1 MTLSRIVLVSLRGAF
16 SQINDTFFDE
26 DEDDDD
32 DGGVVDLEDGN
43 ILALLL
49 AFAVASFEF
58 TVIGAVGASL
68 EEKGGALLFLFVVE
82 TAYGLL
88 SIHDMFSSRSKLWN
102 RLLTRPCAAL
112 PVIIY
117 SMVVGRWGVRCAKI
131 HNRGLAQL

>member
-26 DEDDDD
+26 EEDDDV
-32 DGGVVDLEDGN
+32 GGVLDLEDVN

-58 TVIGAVGASL
+58 TFIGAVSASF
-68 EEKGGALLFLFVVE
+68 EEKGGAFLFLFVVE

-112 PVIIY
+112 PVMIY
-117 SMVVGRWGVRCAKI
+117 SMVVGRWGVRCMWP
-131 HNRGLAQL
+131 R

>member
-16 SQINDTFFDE
+16 SHKNDTFFDE
-26 DEDDDD
+26 DENDD

-43 ILALLL
+43 ILALVL

-58 TVIGAVGASL
+58 IVIGAVGASL

-112 PVIIY
+112 PVMIY
-117 SMVVGRWGVRCAKI
+117 SMVVGRWGVQRAKI
-131 HNRGLAQL
+131 Q